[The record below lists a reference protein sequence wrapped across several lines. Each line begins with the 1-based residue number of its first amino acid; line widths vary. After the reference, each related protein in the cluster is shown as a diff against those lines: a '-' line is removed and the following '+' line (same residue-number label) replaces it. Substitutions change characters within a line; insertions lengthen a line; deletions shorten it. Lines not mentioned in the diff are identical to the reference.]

1 MVEIEKMFNILIII
15 LYSLP
20 KLDKGGKI
28 WEPN

>member
-15 LYSLP
+15 LYSLL